1 MTIRKISALLIA
13 VCLTISS
20 SAFACSNFVVKAK
33 DGSVVNGRSMEFPV
47 DLSSDVWIIPAGTNY
62 SNTDETGTAGM
73 SWTTKYGFLGINA
86 YKIEDTFVDGFN
98 EKGLSVGGLM
108 YTGAKYQ
115 PAVPGKFIGFDKF
128 FAWVLGNFATVD
140 EVKKA
145 LPGVYISEAPI
156 KKLKDMGLHITIS
169 DAAGNSLVV
178 EFIDGQAKVYDNPL
192 GILTNRPD
200 FEWQMTNLRNYI
212 NLDAHDKDTKKLGEV
227 KIEPTGVG
235 SGLLG
240 LPGDWTPPSRF
251 VRLAICNDAALEP
264 KNAEEAVNLSE
275 HLLNIVDIPK
285 GVIKES
291 PAPLVNMYGYAQ
303 WVIIKDLTNKVLY
316 FKTYDNTAWKSVDLK
331 KFDLSSGAPKRS
343 LSIDPTK
350 VGIVDVSGQL
360 K

>member
-1 MTIRKISALLIA
+1 MNYKKTFSLLIA
-13 VCLTISS
+13 ICLTISS
-20 SAFACSNFVVKAK
+20 CAFACSNFVIKAK
-33 DGSVVNGRSMEFPV
+33 DGSVVNGRSMEFPIETN
-47 DLSSDVWIIPAGTNY
+47 SDIWIIPAGTNY
-62 SNTDETGTAGM
+62 SNTDENGNPGL
-73 SWTTKYGFLGINA
+73 SWATKHGFLGINA
-86 YKIEDTFVDGFN
+86 YKIEDAFVEGFN
-98 EKGLSVGGLM
+98 EKGLSIGGLM
-108 YTGAKYQ
+108 YTGSKYQ
-115 PAVPGKFIGFDKF
+115 TAVPGKFVNFDKF
-128 FAWVLGNFATVD
+128 VAWVLGNFETVD

-145 LPGVYISEAPI
+145 LPDIYVSDSPI
-156 KKLKDMGLHITIS
+156 KQLKGMGLHMTIT
-169 DAAGNSLVV
+169 DVTGKGLVV

-212 NLDAHDKDTKKLGEV
+212 NLDAHDKDTKKMGEV

-251 VRLAICNDAALEP
+251 IRLAICKDAALEP

-285 GVIKES
+285 GAIKES
-291 PAPLVNMYGYAQ
+291 PAPLVKMYGYAQ

-331 KFDLSSGAPKRS
+331 KFDLKAGAARKS
-343 LSIDPTK
+343 ISIDA
-350 VGIVDVSGQL
+350 VQSGIADVSEQL